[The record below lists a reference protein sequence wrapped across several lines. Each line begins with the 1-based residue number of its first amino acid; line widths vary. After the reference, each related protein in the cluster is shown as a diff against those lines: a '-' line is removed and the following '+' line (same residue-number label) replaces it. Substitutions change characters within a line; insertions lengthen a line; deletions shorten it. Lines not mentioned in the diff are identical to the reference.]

1 MLFQCIRNASAAS
14 GLPACNTTVV
24 VALSFQYRAV
34 GRPPGRVALFPG
46 AWNPPTVA
54 HIAIARA
61 AITWSEEVVWLL
73 PRAFPHKSFDGAP
86 FEDRLLMLRRITAES
101 PQFSVAIADGGL
113 YVEMA
118 GEARE
123 FFGPAPE
130 IALLCGRDAAERIAA
145 WDYGRPGVFD
155 RMLERYPLLVAGRD
169 GDYLPASHH
178 ADRVIQLPMEASFE
192 EVSSTEVRDRIRRG
206 ADWRHLVPASIAE
219 TAASLYSLP

>member
-1 MLFQCIRNASAAS
+1 M
-14 GLPACNTTVV
+14 
-24 VALSFQYRAV
+24 VALSFQHRA
-34 GRPPGRVALFPG
+34 PGHGLAYPKLVYPNPVHSGTWRVALFPG

-54 HIAIARA
+54 HLAIARA
-61 AITWSEEVVWLL
+61 ALAWADEVVWLL

-86 FEDRLLMLRRITAES
+86 FEDRVHMLRRIAGDHA
-101 PQFSVAIADGGL
+101 QFSVAIAEGGL

-118 GEARE
+118 DEARD

-155 RMLERYPLLVAGRD
+155 RMLERYLLLVAGRD
-169 GDYLPASHH
+169 GDYLPPSRH
-178 ADRVIQLPMEASFE
+178 AGRVIQLAMGTGFD

-206 ADWRHLVPASIAE
+206 VSWRHLVPASIAE
-219 TAASLYSLP
+219 TAASLYSVP

>member
-1 MLFQCIRNASAAS
+1 
-14 GLPACNTTVV
+14 
-24 VALSFQYRAV
+24 VALSFQHRAAGPLLV
-34 GRPPGRVALFPG
+34 YPNTGRVALFPG

-54 HIAIARA
+54 HLAIARA
-61 AITWSEEVVWLL
+61 ALTWADEVIWLL
-73 PRAFPHKSFDGAP
+73 PRAFPHKSFDGAT
-86 FEDRLLMLRRITAES
+86 FEDRLLMLRQIAADHAE
-101 PQFSVAIADGGL
+101 FSVAIAERGL

-118 GEARE
+118 DEARE

-155 RMLERYPLLVAGRD
+155 RMLERYTLLVAGRD

-178 ADRVIQLPMEASFE
+178 TGRVIALPMGASFD
-192 EVSSTEVRDRIRRG
+192 EVSSTEARDRIRRG

-219 TAASLYSLP
+219 TASSLYSPL